1 MINPV
6 KINRR
11 GKHMALEILVARDSS
26 FCPGV
31 DRAMRKTEKR
41 LSKKRGPVYS
51 FGPLIHNPQV
61 VSRLRRSGLE
71 TLEPGSDFPDL
82 RGVPVVIR
90 SHGIDIESERAL
102 AECGAKLVDAT
113 CNTVKRAQRAA
124 QEVAEA
130 GYRVVVLGSPR
141 HPEVRSIIGRAGADV
156 TVISNMEEA
165 ERFAEEAAA
174 KPGPVGIV
182 CQTTI
187 SHTLLDSVVSLLRS
201 RGIVVEVRD
210 TICKWVARRQQEAV
224 ELSKRVDMMLVVGG
238 RNSSNTAQLAAICSA
253 SGVST
258 HHIEDPSEIR
268 PEWLEG
274 IASVGI
280 TGGASTPDWLID
292 ETVVRL
298 KEMASG

>member
-1 MINPV
+1 
-6 KINRR
+6 
-11 GKHMALEILVARDSS
+11 MALEIVVARDSS

-31 DRAMRKTEKR
+31 DRAMRKTEKK
-41 LSKKRGPVYS
+41 LAKRKGPVYS
-51 FGPLIHNPQV
+51 YGPLIHNPQV
-61 VSRLRRSGLE
+61 VSGLRKAGLE
-71 TLEPGSDFPDL
+71 TLEPGGDFPDL

-90 SHGIDIESERAL
+90 SHGIDIEVERAL
-102 AECGAKLVDAT
+102 VECGARLVDAT

-124 QEVAEA
+124 QEVAEE
-130 GYRVVVLGSPR
+130 GYRVVVLGSAM

-165 ERFAEEAAA
+165 ERFAEGAAGKA
-174 KPGPVGIV
+174 GPVGIV

-187 SHTLLDSVVSLLRS
+187 NRSLLDSVAALLRS
-201 RGIVVEVRD
+201 RGLVVEVRD
-210 TICKWVARRQQEAV
+210 TICKWVARRQEEAV
-224 ELSKRVDMMLVVGG
+224 ELAKRVDLMLVVGG

-258 HHIEDPSEIR
+258 HHIEDPSEIT

-274 IASVGI
+274 VSSVGI

-292 ETVVRL
+292 ETVARL
-298 KEMASG
+298 EELSGG

>member
-1 MINPV
+1 MINPGRNPDG
-6 KINRR
+6 K
-11 GKHMALEILVARDSS
+11 KHMALEILVARDSS

-31 DRAMRKTEKR
+31 DRAMRKTEKK
-41 LSKKRGPVYS
+41 LAGKKGPVYS

-61 VSRLRRSGLE
+61 VSNLRSAGLE

-90 SHGIDIESERAL
+90 SHGIDIEGERAL
-102 AECGAKLVDAT
+102 AERGAKLVDAT

-124 QEVAEA
+124 QELAEA

-141 HPEVRSIIGRAGADV
+141 HPEVRSIIGRSGADV
-156 TVISNMEEA
+156 TVISDIEEA
-165 ERFAEEAAA
+165 ERFAEEAAV

-201 RGIVVEVRD
+201 RGMVVEVRD
-210 TICKWVARRQQEAV
+210 TICKWVALRQQEAM
-224 ELSKRVDMMLVVGG
+224 ELSKRVDLMMVVGG
-238 RNSSNTAQLAAICSA
+238 RDSSNTAQLAAICSA

-258 HHIEDPSEIR
+258 HHIEDPSEIM

-274 IASVGI
+274 VASVGI

-292 ETVVRL
+292 ETKARL